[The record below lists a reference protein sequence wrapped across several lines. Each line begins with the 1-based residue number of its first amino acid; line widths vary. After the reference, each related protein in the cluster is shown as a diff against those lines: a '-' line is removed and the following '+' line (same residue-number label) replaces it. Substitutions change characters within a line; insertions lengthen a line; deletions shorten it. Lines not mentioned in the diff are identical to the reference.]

1 MKRVT
6 QPKEGHR
13 IHNSRRTGPYT
24 LLDIGTVRLLTE
36 ITVFSLKRNQTPGIR
51 QKLTFER
58 ITRAL
63 CKVPL
68 KNFFFL
74 NNFTFINFFV

>member
-6 QPKEGHR
+6 QPREGQR

-24 LLDIGTVRLLTE
+24 RLEIGTVRLLTKT
-36 ITVFSLKRNQTPGIR
+36 TVFSLGRDKTPGMR
-51 QKLTFER
+51 QKLTLER
-58 ITRAL
+58 VIRAL

-68 KNFFFL
+68 KNFFLL
-74 NNFTFINFFV
+74 NNLTFTNFLV